1 MHLARPDQ
9 HTLVQPVR
17 VTSEDRCSLHHSVDL
32 PGLSR
37 RTTALLEAGVPLTL
51 LIDLTDPAGPRS
63 QQAYTDEGGVT
74 DWIPT
79 PR

>member
-1 MHLARPDQ
+1 MHLASAVQ
-9 HTLVQPVR
+9 HTIVYPSPSL
-17 VTSEDRCSLHHSVDL
+17 EDSSTLHHSVDL
-32 PGLSR
+32 PSLSR